1 MKRFLSQTLRW
12 FPALVADV
20 ANSIT
25 STAARLMN
33 GTTLKTLCV
42 GSANKCLTFR
52 ANCVRL
58 FEVMR
63 ERKTFLNAT
72 FKVEKNPTYTGNHY
86 MARVN
91 RVLSN
96 TYPLGTTEQEM
107 IDKYH
112 NSVVLEKDLDGNK
125 VLAGDIH
132 RVVEVSF
139 YEDSIDDNDL
149 RITHD

>member
-1 MKRFLSQTLRW
+1 MRDT
-12 FPALVADV
+12 
-20 ANSIT
+20 
-25 STAARLMN
+25 
-33 GTTLKTLCV
+33 
-42 GSANKCLTFR
+42 NK
-52 ANCVRL
+52 
-58 FEVMR
+58 
-63 ERKTFLNAT
+63 FLNAT

-107 IDKYH
+107 IEQYH
-112 NSVVLEKDLDGNK
+112 NSVVLEKDLNGNK

-139 YEDSIDDNDL
+139 YEDWIADNDL

>member
-1 MKRFLSQTLRW
+1 MTSG
-12 FPALVADV
+12 
-20 ANSIT
+20 IT
-25 STAARLMN
+25 GS
-33 GTTLKTLCV
+33 KTLCA

-52 ANCVRL
+52 VNYARL

-112 NSVVLEKDLDGNK
+112 NSTVLEKDIDGNK

-139 YEDSIDDNDL
+139 YEDSIADDDL

>member
-1 MKRFLSQTLRW
+1 MDEEEAVLGKGSKARQGDWS
-12 FPALVADV
+12 
-20 ANSIT
+20 
-25 STAARLMN
+25 ARLLQ
-33 GTTLKTLCV
+33 TVK
-42 GSANKCLTFR
+42 KCLTFR
-52 ANCVRL
+52 VNCVRL

-107 IDKYH
+107 IDQYH

-139 YEDSIDDNDL
+139 YEDSIADNDL

>member
-1 MKRFLSQTLRW
+1 MVKK
-12 FPALVADV
+12 
-20 ANSIT
+20 
-25 STAARLMN
+25 
-33 GTTLKTLCV
+33 LK
-42 GSANKCLTFR
+42 KELTFR

-58 FEVMR
+58 FGVMR
-63 ERKTFLNAT
+63 ERKSFLNAT

-91 RVLSN
+91 RVSSN